1 MLIGN
6 TTGKVLTEWEK
17 KKKKADSEMEIK
29 VHDQIAC
36 VDVFFWMVTKDSDDN
51 KVPIIRA
58 RLQNAGT
65 MKYE

>member
-1 MLIGN
+1 MG
-6 TTGKVLTEWEK
+6 K

>member
-1 MLIGN
+1 MLIEN
-6 TTGKVLTEWEK
+6 TTGKVLTE
-17 KKKKADSEMEIK
+17 KKADSEMEIK

-36 VDVFFWMVTKDSDDN
+36 VNVFFWMVTKDSDDN

-58 RLQNAGT
+58 SLQNAGT